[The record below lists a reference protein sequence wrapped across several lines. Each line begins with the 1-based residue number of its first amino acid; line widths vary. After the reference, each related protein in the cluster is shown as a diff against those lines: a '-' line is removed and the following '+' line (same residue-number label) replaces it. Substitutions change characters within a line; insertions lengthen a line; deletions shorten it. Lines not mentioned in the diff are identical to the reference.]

1 MLLSGCGLASGIEGD
16 CGDETSVARNDRIHP
31 RSLSRYEE
39 EYAMKVGAM
48 FPSNYLKADDLG
60 AKKVTVTM
68 TEVKLEVMP
77 QGDKEEKPVLY
88 FRNSKKGLVL
98 NVTNAHTIAEAYGDD
113 TDGWKGKQVIL
124 YVDNNV
130 QYAGKRVK
138 GLRVMVPTTKTQ
150 EPEDAPE
157 EDVIDDEV
165 PPPDDDD
172 IVF

>member
-1 MLLSGCGLASGIEGD
+1 
-16 CGDETSVARNDRIHP
+16 
-31 RSLSRYEE
+31 
-39 EYAMKVGAM
+39 MKVGAM